1 MKKKRKIILLAV
13 LLVCMMFI
21 YILWPKNSSK
31 QADAMNGMPPTKVD
45 VLTLKEEAVPLYQE
59 MPGRTTAYQVAEIRP
74 QVNGII
80 TERLFEEGSEVN
92 ERQQLYQVD
101 AAPYQATY
109 ARAKADLAK
118 AEANLKT
125 THAKSNRISELLKK
139 NAVSKQ
145 DFDDISAELSQAY
158 ADIAIAKAAIAQA
171 KINLDYTKVYA
182 PISGIIGKS
191 RFTKG
196 ALVTA
201 NQMEPLTTITRL
213 DPIFVDLTQASS
225 EIMFLRRTLQEKEK
239 LPVSLY
245 VEDENEKYAH
255 EGVLQFSDVTV
266 DESTGSVSLRALFPN
281 PDSILLPGLFVRA
294 QVKLKT
300 ANAILIPQSA
310 VIRGADGNT
319 RVWVMDDEN
328 KVSLRPITVQFTY
341 QDKWLIKDGV
351 QAGEKIL
358 LNGFQK
364 IAPGAKVIPTSE
376 QPNEQS
382 NEQPSQGDQ

>member
-1 MKKKRKIILLAV
+1 MKSKRKKILLTVTLISMA
-13 LLVCMMFI
+13 FI
-21 YILWPKNSSK
+21 YVFWPKDGLNPGAGANK
-31 QADAMNGMPPTKVD
+31 MPPIEVD
-45 VLTLKEEAVPLYQE
+45 VLTLKEEVIPLFQE

-80 TERLFEEGSEVN
+80 TERLFQEGSEVK
-92 ERQQLYQVD
+92 ERQQLYQID
-101 AAPYQATY
+101 PAIYQAAY
-109 ARAKADLAK
+109 ERAKADLVK
-118 AEANLKT
+118 AEANLKS
-125 THAKSNRISELLKK
+125 THAKSNRITELLKK

-182 PISGIIGKS
+182 PISGIIGRS

-201 NQMEPLTTITRL
+201 NQPEALSKITRL

-225 EIMFLRRTLQEKEK
+225 EVMLLRRTLQEKEK
-239 LPVSLY
+239 LPVKLY
-245 VEDENEKYAH
+245 VEDENKMYSQI
-255 EGVLQFSDVTV
+255 GQLQFSDVTV

-294 QVKLKT
+294 QVQIKKSSE
-300 ANAILIPQSA
+300 ILIPQSA
-310 VIRGADGNT
+310 VIRSADGST
-319 RVWVMDDEN
+319 KVWVLDAEN
-328 KVSLRPITVQFTY
+328 KVSLRPITLQFAY
-341 QDKWLIKDGV
+341 ENKWLVESGV
-351 QAGEKIL
+351 KAGETIL

-364 IAPGAKVIPTSE
+364 IGPGVKVIPVTE
-376 QPNEQS
+376 NANPEGMN
-382 NEQPSQGDQ
+382 